1 MGETASNEVSNP
13 QLNLDAPSFSGGLE
27 VEGVSVSFGGL
38 QALSAVS
45 FAVRRGEIVGLI
57 GPNGAGKTTLF
68 NVICGFVTP
77 DAGSINYDGRILT
90 RIKPHQLMSMGIART
105 LQALGLWLG
114 LTVQENVMAGATV
127 SARSGAFSALFG
139 LPAADRDE
147 AALRDKTQ
155 AILEELDIAG
165 VARSYPGVLP
175 FGIQKRVALARAL
188 VSEPSILLLD
198 EPAGGL
204 STTEM
209 TELGDLLGRLRTRM
223 GIALVEHHMDLVM
236 TVCDRVVVL
245 DFGKVI
251 ASGTPD
257 QVKGDPAVTAAY
269 LGEEVKAGDA

>member
-1 MGETASNEVSNP
+1 MGETASNEGAGRE
-13 QLNLDAPSFSGGLE
+13 LDLDAPSSSGGLE
-27 VEGVSVSFGGL
+27 VDGVSVSFGGL
-38 QALSAVS
+38 KALTGAS
-45 FAVRRGEIVGLI
+45 FAVRRSEIVGLI

-77 DAGSINYDGRILT
+77 DSGSIRYDGRILN
-90 RIKPHQLMSMGIART
+90 RIKPHHLAPMGIART

-114 LTVQENVMAGATV
+114 LTVQETVMAGATV
-127 SARSGAFSALFG
+127 AARSGAFSAILG

-155 AILEELDIAG
+155 AVLEELDIAE
-165 VARSYPGVLP
+165 VAHSYPGVLP
-175 FGIQKRVALARAL
+175 FGVQKRVALARAL

-204 STTEM
+204 STMEM
-209 TELGDLLGRLRTRM
+209 AELGDLLGRLRPRM

-236 TVCDRVVVL
+236 SVCDRVVVL

-251 ASGTPD
+251 ATGTPD

-269 LGEEVKAGDA
+269 LGEEVKATDA